1 MTVWTVPRRAGLRS
15 VAEDATVAPNFNFHR
30 CLVTG
35 SAPLI
40 DNQTPSPRPFADV
53 VVASDRE
60 VTELVSRSL
69 AENAD
74 VWRRLADL

>member
-15 VAEDATVAPNFNFHR
+15 VVEGTTVAPTFNFYP
-30 CLVTG
+30 CLVTS
-35 SAPLI
+35 SALII
-40 DNQTPSPRPFADV
+40 DNRTPSPRPFADV

-60 VTELVSRSL
+60 VSELVSRSI